1 MEVYMK
7 GIVLKIKS
15 PKNYHNRKNNI
26 TYFVK
31 RYGIFAMFLVSILVG
46 FILGIYCGVNTGLEF
61 KESFDFLFPT
71 DFTDRASLDY
81 LGVFS
86 CNFAPIFIFFVA
98 IFLLG
103 FCPWGN
109 GLTPVVT
116 MFKGF
121 GMGLSLTTLCS
132 ISGLKGFGFFLLAMI
147 PGFFIS
153 SASLALQGEKTFHLS
168 ANVFKVIIKKE
179 NISLELRE
187 FVEDSATCLFIA
199 MVGSVVD
206 SVLFLLLY
214 FHFYNI

>member
-1 MEVYMK
+1 
-7 GIVLKIKS
+7 
-15 PKNYHNRKNNI
+15 
-26 TYFVK
+26 
-31 RYGIFAMFLVSILVG
+31 MFLISILVG
-46 FILGIYCGVNTGLEF
+46 FILGIYFGVNTDLEF
-61 KESFDFLFPT
+61 KKSFDFLFPT
-71 DFTDRASLDY
+71 DFTSRASLDY

-109 GLTPVVT
+109 GLTPLVT

-147 PGFFIS
+147 PGFFVS

-214 FHFYNI
+214 FHFFNI

>member
-1 MEVYMK
+1 MK

-15 PKNYHNRKNNI
+15 PKNFHNRKNNI
-26 TYFVK
+26 TYFIK
-31 RYGIFAMFLVSILVG
+31 RYGIFAMFLISILVG
-46 FILGIYCGVNTGLEF
+46 FGVNTDLEF
-61 KESFDFLFPT
+61 KKSFDFLFPT
-71 DFTDRASLDY
+71 DFTSRASLDY

-109 GLTPVVT
+109 GLTPLVT

-121 GMGLSLTTLCS
+121 GMGLSLTTSCS

-147 PGFFIS
+147 PGFFVS

-214 FHFYNI
+214 FHFFNI

>member
-1 MEVYMK
+1 MK

-15 PKNYHNRKNNI
+15 PKNFHNRKNNI
-26 TYFVK
+26 TYFIK
-31 RYGIFAMFLVSILVG
+31 RYGIFAMFLISILVG
-46 FILGIYCGVNTGLEF
+46 FILGIYFGVNTDLEF
-61 KESFDFLFPT
+61 KKSFDFLFPT
-71 DFTDRASLDY
+71 DFTSRASLDY

-103 FCPWGN
+103 PWGN
-109 GLTPVVT
+109 GLTPLVT

-147 PGFFIS
+147 PGFFVS

-214 FHFYNI
+214 FHFFNI

>member
-1 MEVYMK
+1 MK

-15 PKNYHNRKNNI
+15 PKNFHNRKNNI
-26 TYFVK
+26 AYFFK
-31 RYGIFAMFLVSILVG
+31 RYGIFTMFLVSILIGLV
-46 FILGIYCGVNTGLEF
+46 LGIYVGVNTSLDF
-61 KESFDFLFPT
+61 KKSFDFLFPT
-71 DFTDRASLDY
+71 NFSVRSSFDY

-86 CNFAPIFIFFVA
+86 SNFAPIFIFFVA

-109 GLTPVVT
+109 GFTPLVT

-121 GMGLSLTTLCS
+121 GMGLSLTVLCS
-132 ISGLKGFGFFLLAMI
+132 AGGLKGFGFFLIAMI

-168 ANVFKVIIKKE
+168 ANIFKVIIKKE

-187 FVEDSATCLFIA
+187 FVEESATCLFIA

-206 SVLFLLLY
+206 SVLFLLLH
-214 FHFYNI
+214 FHFFNI

>member
-1 MEVYMK
+1 MK

-121 GMGLSLTTLCS
+121 GM
-132 ISGLKGFGFFLLAMI
+132 
-147 PGFFIS
+147 
-153 SASLALQGEKTFHLS
+153 
-168 ANVFKVIIKKE
+168 
-179 NISLELRE
+179 
-187 FVEDSATCLFIA
+187 
-199 MVGSVVD
+199 
-206 SVLFLLLY
+206 
-214 FHFYNI
+214 